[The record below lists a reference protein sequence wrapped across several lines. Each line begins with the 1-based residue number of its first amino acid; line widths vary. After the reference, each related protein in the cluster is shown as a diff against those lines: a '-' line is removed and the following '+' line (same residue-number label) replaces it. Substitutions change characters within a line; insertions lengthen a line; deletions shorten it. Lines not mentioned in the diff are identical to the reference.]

1 MGGED
6 GKNMRSRDR
15 ESVCVRGGHKDSLKE
30 EIENEGLRFRAFSVG
45 HRADAVSAVVKQ

>member
-1 MGGED
+1 MSGED
-6 GKNMRSRDR
+6 GKNMRS
-15 ESVCVRGGHKDSLKE
+15 SVGQKDSVKE